1 MSILSRIGNG
11 LSLSVDSLYVVLRDK
26 TLLAFPLL
34 SMGMT
39 LLTVWM
45 FYLAAGNDKMMFIV
59 NTQVNAVGQQYLN
72 VGYYVT
78 VFIAYLCLHGFAIYC
93 NAALVACAHISM
105 TERDSKFRDGVQA
118 ATRALPSIIIYSLL
132 ASTIGTLLSLLDREK
147 HLSRIIRTVVRSG
160 WSLLTYFVIPVMVIE
175 RRFIVSA
182 LPRSGQIMSQTW
194 GEALSAH
201 FGLGWFLL
209 LLNIP
214 TACFF
219 AYEYYVGVV
228 MPFSS
233 ALVISWLLFTLI
245 LGTTAKNV
253 LTVVLYL
260 YATTG
265 EAPKGW
271 KAEALQNAFGTNS
284 ATPVVV
290 AAAAETAAVAV
301 AQPAVATENVATTE
315 EPATAEP
322 TPVVAKVE
330 EEVKTAE

>member
-26 TLLAFPLL
+26 TLLWFPLM
-34 SMGMT
+34 SMGVTM
-39 LLTVWM
+39 LTVWM
-45 FYLAAGNDKMMFIV
+45 FYLSAGNDKMMFIV
-59 NTQVNAVGQQYLN
+59 NTQVNAVGQQSLN
-72 VGYYVT
+72 YGYYAT
-78 VFIAYLCLHGFAIYC
+78 VFIAYLCLYGFAVYC
-93 NAALVACAHISM
+93 NTALVACAHISM

-118 ATRALPSIIIYSLL
+118 ATRNLPSIIIYSLL
-132 ASTIGTLLSLLDREK
+132 SSTIGTLLSLLDREK
-147 HLSRIIRTVVRSG
+147 HLSRIIRAVVRSG

-175 RRFIVSA
+175 RRFIFSA

-233 ALVISWLLFTLI
+233 ALVLSWLLFTLI

-271 KAEALQNAFGTNS
+271 KAEALQNAFGTSS
-284 ATPVVV
+284 ATTVVV
-290 AAAAETAAVAV
+290 AAAEPAAAVIAPAAAV
-301 AQPAVATENVATTE
+301 S
-315 EPATAEP
+315 EPAPAIAEP
-322 TPVVAKVE
+322 IAAAPAPVAKVAE
-330 EEVKTAE
+330 EAKSAE

>member
-1 MSILSRIGNG
+1 MSIGSRIKNG

-26 TLLAFPLL
+26 TLLWFPLM

-39 LLTVWM
+39 MLTVWM

-59 NTQVNAVGQQYLN
+59 NTQVNAVGQQSLN
-72 VGYYVT
+72 YGYYAT
-78 VFIAYLCLHGFAIYC
+78 VFIAYLCLHGFAVYC
-93 NAALVACAHISM
+93 NTALVACAHISM
-105 TERDSKFRDGVQA
+105 TERDSKFRDGINA
-118 ATRALPSIIIYSLL
+118 ATRALPSLIVYSVL

-147 HLSRIIRTVVRSG
+147 HLSRIIRSVLRSG
-160 WSLLTYFVIPVMVIE
+160 WSLLSYFVIPVIVVE
-175 RRFIVSA
+175 KRFIVSA

-219 AYEYYVGVV
+219 AYEYYTGVV

-233 ALVISWLLFTLI
+233 AIVISWLLFTLI
-245 LGTTAKNV
+245 VGTTAKNV

-271 KAEALQNAFGTNS
+271 KAEALQNAFGTSS
-284 ATPVVV
+284 ATPVTV
-290 AAAAETAAVAV
+290 
-301 AQPAVATENVATTE
+301 
-315 EPATAEP
+315 ATAEP
-322 TPVVAKVE
+322 AATVAAPAAAVAEPAVEIAEPVVAAPASVKKVE
-330 EEVKTAE
+330 EEAKTAE

>member
-1 MSILSRIGNG
+1 MSIGSRIKNG

-26 TLLAFPLL
+26 TLLWFPLL
-34 SMGMT
+34 SMSMT
-39 LLTVWM
+39 MLTVWM

-59 NTQVNAVGQQYLN
+59 NTQVNAVGQQSLN
-72 VGYYVT
+72 YGYYAT
-78 VFIAYLCLHGFAIYC
+78 VFIAYLCLHGFAVYC
-93 NAALVACAHISM
+93 NTALVACAHISM
-105 TERDSKFRDGVQA
+105 TERDSKFRDGIQA
-118 ATRALPSIIIYSLL
+118 ATRALPSLVIYSLL

-147 HLSRIIRTVVRSG
+147 HLSRIIRAVVRSG
-160 WSLLTYFVIPVMVIE
+160 WSLLTYFVIPVIVVE
-175 RRFIVSA
+175 RRFIFSA
-182 LPRSGQIMSQTW
+182 LPRSGQIMGQTW

-214 TACFF
+214 TAGFF
-219 AYEYYVGVV
+219 AYEYYAGVV

-233 ALVISWLLFTLI
+233 ALVLSWLLFTLI

-271 KAEALQNAFGTNS
+271 KAEALQNAFGTS
-284 ATPVVV
+284 
-290 AAAAETAAVAV
+290 TAP
-301 AQPAVATENVATTE
+301 PAVV
-315 EPATAEP
+315 TAEP
-322 TPVVAKVE
+322 VAVEAAPVAKVE
-330 EEVKTAE
+330 EEAKPAE